1 MAQHDLLVAGFGGQ
15 GVMMLGM
22 LFADSAV
29 LEGRNAVYLPSY
41 GPAMRGGTANCTV
54 IASDEEIASP
64 VVPNPTNVVVMNA
77 PSFTSFE
84 SKVAPG
90 GHLYVNSS
98 LITAKSKRTDI
109 TVHYIPA
116 NEIAEKVGMA
126 RAANIVVLGV
136 FIKNTNAIK
145 SDSAKAAI
153 KHKLGEAKAKYLEV
167 NWKALDAG
175 LAFNE

>member
-1 MAQHDLLVAGFGGQ
+1 MQHDLLVSGFGGQ

-84 SKVAPG
+84 PKVAKG
-90 GHLYVNSS
+90 GHLFVNSS
-98 LITAKSKRTDI
+98 LITLKSNRTDI

-116 NEIAEKVGMA
+116 NEIAEKAGMA
-126 RAANIVVLGV
+126 RAANIVMLGV
-136 FIKNTNAIK
+136 IIKNTSAIK
-145 SDSAKAAI
+145 TDSAKAAI
-153 KHKLGEAKAKYLEV
+153 KHKLGEAKAKYFDI
-167 NWKALDAG
+167 NCKALDAG
-175 LAFNE
+175 VEYNE

>member
-1 MAQHDLLVAGFGGQ
+1 MQHDLLVSGFGGQ

-54 IASDEEIASP
+54 ISSDEEIASP

-84 SKVAPG
+84 PKVAKG
-90 GHLYVNSS
+90 GHLFINSS
-98 LITAKSKRTDI
+98 LINLKSNRTDI

-116 NEIAEKVGMA
+116 NEIAEKVGMSK
-126 RAANIVVLGV
+126 AANIIMLGA
-136 FIKNTNAIK
+136 FIKNTGAIK
-145 SDSAKAAI
+145 VDSAKAAI
-153 KHKLGEAKAKYLEV
+153 KHKLGEAKAKYFDV
-167 NWKALDAG
+167 NCKALDAG
-175 LAFNE
+175 FEYNE

>member
-1 MAQHDLLVAGFGGQ
+1 MAQHDILVAGFGGQ

-54 IASDEEIASP
+54 IASEEEIASP
-64 VVPNPTNVVVMNA
+64 VVPNPSNVVVMNA
-77 PSFTSFE
+77 PSFTAFE
-84 SKVAPG
+84 PKVAKG

-98 LITAKSKRTDI
+98 LITAKSSRTDI

-126 RAANIVVLGV
+126 RAANIVMLGAI
-136 FIKNTNAIK
+136 IKNTNAFK
-145 SDSAKAAI
+145 PDSAKAAI
-153 KHKLGEAKAKYLEV
+153 KHKLGEAKAKYYEV
-167 NWKALDAG
+167 NCNALDAG
-175 LAFNE
+175 ISFNE